1 MNVTAAVAVLA
12 ALLSTIITAIA
23 NQAHWAPERKRL
35 VSGVVALILGG
46 LASIA
51 SNQVG
56 DWVPASWS
64 AAVGQWL
71 IMAGGVAILA
81 QGAFAQFK
89 DTLTQLE
96 NATTIPVAVPSEL
109 AAETADELVDEVD
122 EVEPEPEPECVE

>member
-23 NQAHWAPERKRL
+23 NQAHWPPERKRL
-35 VSGVVALILGG
+35 VSGVVALVLGG

-51 SNQVG
+51 SNQLG

-71 IMAGGVAILA
+71 ILAGGVAFLA

-96 NATTIPVAVPSEL
+96 NATTIPVAVPGEL
-109 AAETADELVDEVD
+109 DADPADEVD
-122 EVEPEPEPECVE
+122 EVETEPEPECVE